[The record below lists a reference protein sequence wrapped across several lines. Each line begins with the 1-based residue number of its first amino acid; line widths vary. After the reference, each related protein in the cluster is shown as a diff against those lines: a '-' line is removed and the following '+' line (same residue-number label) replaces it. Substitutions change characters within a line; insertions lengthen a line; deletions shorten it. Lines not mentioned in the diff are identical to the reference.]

1 MLNVKKATDIA
12 GTIGNTSK
20 MPGLGNYGLPAAD
33 ASFVPHICTERGW
46 LVPSTFGC
54 PIGSILANVKGSTCS
69 GCYADERG
77 NYTYPSVQIA
87 QTKRVVGVHHPQWVD
102 AMVFLLER
110 KFDKM
115 YKEQLTDHLDFF
127 FCNEERMPNEAEM
140 RDLEHLANLECAFF
154 RWHDSGDVLGLWHLD
169 KIYDVVERTPFLRHW
184 LPTRETAL
192 VVKNDR
198 DKPSNLL
205 IRHSA
210 QMVDGPLPRRVTHMS
225 GVTTTDDYSCH
236 APENDNECGSCR
248 KCWDEDVEVVIYH
261 KH

>member
-1 MLNVKKATDIA
+1 
-12 GTIGNTSK
+12 
-20 MPGLGNYGLPAAD
+20 
-33 ASFVPHICTERGW
+33 
-46 LVPSTFGC
+46 
-54 PIGSILANVKGSTCS
+54 
-69 GCYADERG
+69 
-77 NYTYPSVQIA
+77 
-87 QTKRVVGVHHPQWVD
+87 
-102 AMVFLLER
+102 
-110 KFDKM
+110 
-115 YKEQLTDHLDFF
+115 
-127 FCNEERMPNEAEM
+127 M

-248 KCWDEDVEVVIYH
+248 KCWDEDVEVVIYR